1 MQQSWKIVYLR
12 TTTKSNPLLQP
23 EHGFCQQNGPEH
35 GQLQDW
41 YPDEKMLVVPFC
53 LNGRCCSSSAL
64 YRINK
69 DEGDESLPFLFF
81 WKHIFNT
88 IFLKYSKEGRLSSSH
103 AGIRNIPSDACYN
116 VTKHFQVQSEHS
128 CTQNLFKHRK
138 WSVFAQIVK
147 VNSTS

>member
-1 MQQSWKIVYLR
+1 MQQSWKIVYSR

-41 YPDEKMLVVPFC
+41 YLDEKMLVVPFC

-69 DEGDESLPFLFF
+69 DEGNESLPFLFF

-88 IFLKYSKEGRLSSSH
+88 IILKYSKEGRLSSCL
-103 AGIRNIPSDACYN
+103 AGIRNIPSDLCYN
-116 VTKHFQVQSEHS
+116 VTKHFPVQSEHS
-128 CTQNLFKHRK
+128 CTQNPFKHRK

-147 VNSTS
+147 VDSTS

>member
-1 MQQSWKIVYLR
+1 MQQSWKIVYLI
-12 TTTKSNPLLQP
+12 TTNKSNPLLQP

-41 YPDEKMLVVPFC
+41 YPDENMLVVPFC
-53 LNGRCCSSSAL
+53 LNGRCCSLSAL